1 MNAKKALLV
10 LALVFLGFWMFRDP
24 QGLADSSG
32 QALMQTLTLPNQDQL
47 FAMKKGF
54 RHIEFNGRPTLVGVA
69 RSPGFETYAT
79 GWHSVILQTLG

>member
-32 QALMQTLTLPNQDQL
+32 TAAGAVWDGTTQL
-47 FAMKKGF
+47 FD
-54 RHIEFNGRPTLVGVA
+54 
-69 RSPGFETYAT
+69 AT
-79 GWHSVILQTLG
+79 IRFINELL